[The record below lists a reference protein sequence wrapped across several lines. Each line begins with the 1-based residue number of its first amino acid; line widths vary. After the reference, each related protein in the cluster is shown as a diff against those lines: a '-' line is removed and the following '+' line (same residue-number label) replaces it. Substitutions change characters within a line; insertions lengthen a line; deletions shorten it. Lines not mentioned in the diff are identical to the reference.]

1 MELESNK
8 ASRSAPVLPWMKR
21 PIAVEEHA
29 LQPVSGMR
37 GLDDRIRG
45 FLTDRMGIN
54 DIFSIQMA
62 VWELMCGGESRQ
74 HDVCFSAPTG
84 SGKTLAYALPIVNAL
99 AIGHGGV
106 RIKKNCVGIQC
117 LIVVPTRGLAM
128 QVYSVVQPLAD
139 AVGLATLGVCGSMT
153 VAEEASILAERN
165 HDICIFTPGRLVSH
179 LEATVGF
186 SEGLKRNVSFLV
198 IDEADRLL
206 RQRYN
211 DWLPKVLD
219 CIDSSSLVKYVV
231 SATLTRDPT
240 KLDVLRLVAPR
251 CVTHVQ
257 GTHNV
262 LFASDFFLS
271 ILFAYDDISIS
282 IYILV
287 VCRGIQVQAAVD
299 VGGIQSRGGRTR
311 QASCPLYLADDP
323 WVGPRSPKVYRIRFF
338 GRCDENSGNA
348 ADGDS
353 ETTWGD
359 W

>member
-45 FLTDRMGIN
+45 FLTDKMGIN

-262 LFASDFFLS
+262 LFASDFFPS
-271 ILFAYDDISIS
+271 ILFAYDDISIY
-282 IYILV
+282 IYTGGV
-287 VCRGIQVQAAVD
+287 QRNSSTSCR
-299 VGGIQSRGGRTR
+299 RCWRN
-311 QASCPLYLADDP
+311 
-323 WVGPRSPKVYRIRFF
+323 PKSWWQNKTSQLPFVP
-338 GRCDENSGNA
+338 C
-348 ADGDS
+348 
-353 ETTWGD
+353 
-359 W
+359 